1 MNLPPDYLERVYA
14 GLLGKLIGVYMGRPI
29 EGWTYERI
37 SAEIGEVW
45 GYLHDRF
52 GAPLVVTDDDISGT
66 LAFLRALPEHG
77 PDRAPTPAQ
86 IGQTWLNNIVEGKTI
101 LWWGGLGVST
111 EHTAYLRLKAGITAP
126 ESGSAGRNG
135 RVIAEQIGA
144 QIFIDGWAMV
154 APGDPE
160 RAADLARRA
169 ASVSHDGEAI
179 YGAQVI
185 AAMEALA
192 FVEPRLER
200 LHDEALRLIP
210 ADSIIARLIDDLRE
224 QRAAA
229 EDWRSAR
236 ALLAQRYGYDR
247 YGGVCHIVPNHG
259 VIHLSLL
266 YGVDDFRRALMIAN
280 TCGWDTDCNAGSVG
294 CLLGIRGGLAAID
307 ADLRA
312 PLADQLYLPTADG
325 GRAITDAAREAVWIA
340 NRGRALAGA
349 PPLLPK
355 DGARCHFALP
365 GSLHGFRSRTA
376 RLDNL
381 GGALRVRFHGEAQVE
396 TPTFIPPE
404 AIAMEGYPLLAS
416 PSLYPGQRVQA
427 ALRAPAEG
435 AAEVIAQLAVCVYGT
450 GDAVERINGPAI
462 ALSPGEAGTLE
473 WRIPETDGAPICAV
487 GLVLRAAAPQT
498 AEAAALLEW
507 LTWGGVPELTL
518 KRPASGGALWRRVW
532 VDGVDGM
539 PDFGAHTVQI
549 VQNEGTGLAIYGD
562 SAWDDYEIEL
572 TVHLGLC
579 EAAGIAV
586 RVGGMRRWYA
596 LMFETD
602 GRVQWVKQFDDT
614 ANVLADAAFDWQI
627 DGAYRLRLRVEAARL
642 GAWLEGEP
650 LFTLEDSDR
659 PLLRGAIGLICRRGT
674 LATGAIALRPAAR
687 SDRITPKA
695 ENALQ

>member
-1 MNLPPDYLERVYA
+1 MSLPPDYPERVYA

-45 GYLHDRF
+45 GYVNDRF
-52 GAPLVVTDDDISGT
+52 GVPLIVTDDDISGT
-66 LAFLRALPEHG
+66 LAFLRALPEHS
-77 PDRAPTPAQ
+77 PDLAPAQ
-86 IGQTWLNNIVEGKTI
+86 IGQTWLNNIVENKTI

-111 EHTAYLRLKAGITAP
+111 EHTAYLRLKAGIPAP
-126 ESGSAGRNG
+126 ESGSAARNG

-179 YGAQVI
+179 HGAQVI

-200 LHDEALRLIP
+200 LHDEALRFIP
-210 ADSIIARLIDDLRE
+210 ADSIIARLINDLRE
-224 QRAAA
+224 RRAA
-229 EDWRSAR
+229 EDDWRAAR
-236 ALLAQRYGYDR
+236 AWLAQHYGYDR
-247 YGGVCHIVPNHG
+247 YGGVCHIIPNHG

-266 YGVDDFRRALMIAN
+266 YGIDDFRRALMIAN
-280 TCGWDTDCNAGSVG
+280 TCGWDTDCNAGNVG
-294 CLLGIRGGLAAID
+294 CLLGIRGGLAALD

-340 NRGRALAGA
+340 NLGQALAGA

-355 DGARCHFALP
+355 DGARFHFALP

-376 RLDNL
+376 QLDNL
-381 GGALRVRFHGEAQVE
+381 DGALRVRFHDEAWVE

-416 PSLYPGQRVQA
+416 PSLYPGQHVRA
-427 ALRAPAEG
+427 AVRA
-435 AAEVIAQLAVCVYGT
+435 AADTSATATAQLAIAVYGV
-450 GDAVERINGPAI
+450 GDTVERINGPAV
-462 ALSPGEAGTLE
+462 ALSPGEARTLE

-487 GLVLRAAAPQT
+487 GLVMRAAAPQT
-498 AEAAALLEW
+498 QATMLLDW
-507 LTWGGVPELTL
+507 LTWDGAPELTL
-518 KRPASGGALWRRVW
+518 RRPVGGGALWRRVW

-539 PDFGAHTVQI
+539 PDFGVHTVQI

-562 SAWDDYEIEL
+562 GAWDDYEIEL
-572 TVHLGLC
+572 TVHPGLC

-596 LMFETD
+596 LMFETG
-602 GRVQWVKQFDDT
+602 GRVQWVKRLDD
-614 ANVLADAAFDWQI
+614 AMIVLSEAAFAWEI
-627 DGAYRLRLRVEAARL
+627 DGAYRLRLRAAGAQL
-642 GAWLEGEP
+642 SAWLDGEP
-650 LFTLEDSDR
+650 LFALEDGDR

-687 SDRITPKA
+687 SDRITLEREK
-695 ENALQ
+695 ALQ

>member
-1 MNLPPDYLERVYA
+1 MSLPPDYLERVYA

-45 GYLHDRF
+45 GYVHDRL
-52 GAPLVVTDDDISGT
+52 GVSLIVTDDDISGT

-77 PDRAPTPAQ
+77 LDHPPTPAQ
-86 IGQTWLNNIVEGKTI
+86 IGQTWLNNIVEGKAI

-111 EHTAYLRLKAGITAP
+111 EHTAYLRLKAGIPAP
-126 ESGSAGRNG
+126 ESGSAARNG

-179 YGAQVI
+179 YGAQVV

-210 ADSIIARLIDDLRE
+210 ADSTIARLIDDLRA
-224 QRAAA
+224 QRAASD
-229 EDWRSAR
+229 DWRAAR
-236 ALLAQRYGYDR
+236 AMLAARYGYDR
-247 YGGVCHIVPNHG
+247 YGGICHMVPNHG

-266 YGVDDFRRALMIAN
+266 YGGDDFRRALMIAN
-280 TCGWDTDCNAGSVG
+280 TCGWDTDCNAGNVG
-294 CLLGIRGGLAAID
+294 CLLGIKGGLAVID
-307 ADLRA
+307 PDLRA

-340 NRGRALAGA
+340 DLGRALAGA
-349 PPLLPK
+349 PPLRLK
-355 DGARCHFALP
+355 DGARFHFALP
-365 GSLHGFRSRTA
+365 GALHGFRSPTA
-376 RLDNL
+376 QLDNP
-381 GGALRVRFHGEAQVE
+381 GGALRIRFHGEARVE

-416 PSLYPGQRVQA
+416 PALYPGQRIQA
-427 ALRAPAEG
+427 ALRVPAEG
-435 AAEVIAQLAVCVYGT
+435 AAALTAQLSIAIYGT
-450 GDAVERINGPAI
+450 GDAVERIDGPAI
-462 ALSPGEAGTLE
+462 ELAPGEAGTLA
-473 WRIPETDGAPICAV
+473 WRIPETDGAPIWAV
-487 GLVLRAAAPQT
+487 GLVVRAAAP
-498 AEAAALLEW
+498 EAATALLDR
-507 LTWGGVPELTL
+507 LTWDGMPELII
-518 KRPASGGALWRRVW
+518 KRPAGGGALWRRAW

-539 PDFGAHTVQI
+539 PDFGVHTVQI

-562 SAWDDYEIEL
+562 SAWDDYEVEL
-572 TVHLGLC
+572 TAHPGLC
-579 EAAGIAV
+579 EGAGIAV

-596 LMFETD
+596 LMFEA
-602 GRVQWVKQFDDT
+602 GGCVQWVKRLDDAVT
-614 ANVLADAAFDWQI
+614 VLGEAAFDWQI
-627 DGAYRLRLRVEAARL
+627 DGAYRLRLRVEGARL
-642 GAWLEGEP
+642 RAWLNGEP
-650 LFTLEDSDR
+650 LFALEDGDR

-674 LATGAIALRPAAR
+674 LATGAVALRPAAR
-687 SDRITPKA
+687 IDPIPLKA
-695 ENALQ
+695 GNALQ

>member
-1 MNLPPDYLERVYA
+1 MSLPPDYLERVYA

-45 GYLHDRF
+45 GYVHDRF
-52 GAPLVVTDDDISGT
+52 GVPLIVTDDDISGT

-77 PDRAPTPAQ
+77 PDHAPAPAQ

-111 EHTAYLRLKAGITAP
+111 EHTAYLRLKEGISAP
-126 ESGSAGRNG
+126 ESGSIARNG
-135 RVIAEQIGA
+135 RVIAQQIGA

-200 LHDEALRLIP
+200 LHDEALRFIP
-210 ADSIIARLIDDLRE
+210 ANSIIARLIHDLRA
-224 QRAAA
+224 QRAAS
-229 EDWRSAR
+229 EDWRAAR

-266 YGVDDFRRALMIAN
+266 YGLDDFRRALMIAN
-280 TCGWDTDCNAGSVG
+280 TCGWDTDCNAGNVG
-294 CLLGIRGGLAAID
+294 CLLGIRGGLTAID
-307 ADLRA
+307 PDLCA

-325 GRAITDAAREAVWIA
+325 SRAITDAAREAVWIA
-340 NRGRALAGA
+340 NLGRALAGA
-349 PPLLPK
+349 PLQLPK
-355 DGARCHFALP
+355 DGARFHFALP
-365 GSLHGFRSRTA
+365 GSLHGFRSLTA
-376 RLDNL
+376 QLDNPD
-381 GGALRVRFHGEAQVE
+381 GTLRVRFRSEAWVE

-404 AIAMEGYPLLAS
+404 AVAMEGYPLLAS
-416 PSLYPGQRVQA
+416 PTLYPGQRVQA
-427 ALRAPAEG
+427 ALRVPADS
-435 AAEVIAQLAVCVYGT
+435 AAAVAIQLAVAVYGA
-450 GDAVERINGPAI
+450 GDMIERLDGPAV
-462 ALSPGEAGTLE
+462 ALSPGEARMLE

-487 GLVLRAAAPQT
+487 GLVMRAAVPQI
-498 AEAAALLEW
+498 EAIALLDW
-507 LTWGGVPELTL
+507 LTWSGVPELIL
-518 KRPASGGALWRRVW
+518 KRPAGGGTLWRRVW
-532 VDGVDGM
+532 VDGVDSM
-539 PDFGAHTVQI
+539 PDFGVYTAQI
-549 VQNEGTGLAIYGD
+549 VQNEGIGLAIYGD
-562 SAWDDYEIEL
+562 STWDDYEIEL
-572 TVHLGLC
+572 MAHPGLC

-596 LMFETD
+596 LMFETG
-602 GRVQWVKQFDDT
+602 GRVQWVKRLDDAIT
-614 ANVLADAAFDWQI
+614 VLGEAAFDWQI
-627 DGAYRLRLRVEAARL
+627 DGAYQLRLRVEGARL
-642 GAWLEGEP
+642 SAWLAGEA
-650 LFTLEDSDR
+650 LFALEDGDR
-659 PLLRGAIGLICRRGT
+659 PLLSGAIGLICRRGT
-674 LATGAIALRPAAR
+674 LATGAIALRPAAH
-687 SDRITPKA
+687 SSIP
-695 ENALQ
+695 